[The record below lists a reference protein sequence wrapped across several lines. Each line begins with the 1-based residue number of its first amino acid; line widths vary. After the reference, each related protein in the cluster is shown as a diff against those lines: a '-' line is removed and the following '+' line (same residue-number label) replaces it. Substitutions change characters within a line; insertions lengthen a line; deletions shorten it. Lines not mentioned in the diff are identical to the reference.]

1 MNNIAALSG
10 AMTLERIKG
19 DIVTGTLDK
28 LNSVTE
34 CRNNSKKKNEIGSM
48 KQTYQLSKDV
58 LSSYLGEKGNILN
71 TSLGGNSLGINNL
84 GR

>member
-1 MNNIAALSG
+1 MSNIAALAG

-28 LNSVTE
+28 LNNVTS
-34 CRNNSKKKNEIGSM
+34 CSMNSKKKNEIGSM